1 MEACI
6 IICNNNKTD
15 KRKGKILFIDA
26 KDEVTRKNAESYL
39 EDTHIVKIA
48 QAFKDFENIEGFA
61 KVVGIGE
68 IVANNKSKLSVKR
81 YVRPIAS
88 AIELSI
94 EECVSEWSIATSNAS
109 SLIDGLIMQ
118 IEK

>member
-1 MEACI
+1 M
-6 IICNNNKTD
+6 
-15 KRKGKILFIDA
+15 G
-26 KDEVTRKNAESYL
+26 
-39 EDTHIVKIA
+39 IV
-48 QAFKDFENIEGFA
+48 
-61 KVVGIGE
+61 E